1 MNRDADKTHGV
12 TTRSKQRAVP
22 TGRAQRFGK
31 FARLAGGVA
40 GNMIAHGAAQLAM
53 GKRPRV
59 KDLLLTPKNAMRFT
73 KQLAEMRGAAMKLG
87 QILSMDTGDLLPQEL
102 ADILATLRNAGYAMP
117 DTQLREVLIDG
128 LGPNFAKKLKG
139 FESRPFAAASIGQV
153 HRLSTRDGR
162 AAVLKIQYPGV
173 RESIDS
179 DVDNLASLLR
189 VSGLLPKHM
198 DMSPLLAEAKSQL
211 HEEADYKQEARYLNA
226 FVRALGDDERFLL
239 PRVIPSLSSSRILG
253 MTFVPGQPIEDV
265 AHADASE
272 RNRVTALL
280 LELFLVELFQ
290 LRLVQ
295 TDPNFANY
303 QYNPETGQVV
313 LLDFGASRR
322 FKAPLVRGYRD
333 LLAGAVAGDRPAMI
347 KSAASI
353 GYQLGPDNSAYQQ
366 TLLELADI
374 ALVPLTVNEPY
385 DFGRSPIP
393 QQIMQRIEPLRDN
406 SSFWQVPPIDVA
418 YIHRK
423 IGGLFMLATRLSAT
437 VNVHELILPWVD
449 EYDTAP

>member
-1 MNRDADKTHGV
+1 MREDTHKSQS
-12 TTRSKQRAVP
+12 TAASRKQRAVP
-22 TGRAQRFGK
+22 KGRAQRFGK

-40 GNMIAHGAAQLAM
+40 GNMLAHGAAQLAT
-53 GKRPRV
+53 GKRPRM
-59 KDLLLTPKNAMRFT
+59 KDLLLTPKNAMRLT

-117 DTQLREVLIDG
+117 DAQLQEVLIEG
-128 LGPNFAKKLKG
+128 LGPHFEKKLKG

-153 HRLSTRDGR
+153 HRLSTCEGR
-162 AAVLKIQYPGV
+162 AAVLKVQYPGV
-173 RESIDS
+173 KESIDS

-211 HEEADYKQEARYLNA
+211 HEEADYEQEARYLNA

-253 MTFVPGQPIEDV
+253 MTFVPGKPIEDV

-272 RNRVTALL
+272 RNRVAALL
-280 LELFLVELFQ
+280 FELFMIELFE

-303 QYNPETGQVV
+303 QYNAETGQVV

-322 FKAPLVRGYRD
+322 FKASLVRGYRD
-333 LLAGAVAGDRPAMI
+333 LLAGAIAGDRPSMV
-347 KSAASI
+347 KAAESI
-353 GYQLGPDNSAYQQ
+353 GYHWGPDNSAYRQ

-374 ALVPLTVNEPY
+374 ALVPLIVNKPY

-393 QQIMQRIEPLRDN
+393 RQLMQRIEPLRNN
-406 SSFWQVPPIDVA
+406 STFWQVPPIDVA

-423 IGGLFMLATRLSAT
+423 IGGLFMLATRLNAT
-437 VNVHELILPWVD
+437 INVHELLLPWL
-449 EYDTAP
+449 EQHDTAP